1 MRNRNIFNQLI
12 LSVIC
17 FLLFV
22 LLAMPV
28 MAQDSLLIS
37 YQGKLSNSSGDPLTG
52 NFDITFKLYSTQIG
66 STALWSETHN
76 GVSVSNGLFNIIL
89 GSQTP
94 LMDTILNGSNRY
106 LGIRI
111 GTDYEISPRT
121 LLTSSPR
128 AAVAGKVMGDI
139 ETTNGSLM
147 LKDNNGDS
155 SIVLSNDEDG
165 SSIRMFDPQSKSL
178 GMPKINISTN
188 ISNGPAIR
196 LFNPQIDTPGKMFEL
211 VANVGSGPS
220 MSFFNHAGEVMGVE
234 PSPFNTG
241 FSWVLFDPQPE
252 PPGKMFEIITEFETK
267 NKSTSLNIYSDPLG
281 GANQELITMS
291 ATGSDAEMR
300 MGMGAPSGSSS
311 SYISLKSDASGGTI
325 EVVGAGGA
333 TASPPIMIL
342 SDATTA
348 RIGIGTSDP
357 LQALHVVGNICYTGS
372 IGTCS
377 DAAFKKD
384 IEPINDAL
392 DAVDHI
398 RGVKYSWRTEQFPEK
413 KFSSDRQVGLI
424 AQEVKEVLP
433 EAVALQTDGYY
444 TIDYSRLTPLLLE
457 AIKELKK
464 QNDDLT
470 KRLEALEENN
480 R

>member
-1 MRNRNIFNQLI
+1 
-12 LSVIC
+12 
-17 FLLFV
+17 
-22 LLAMPV
+22 
-28 MAQDSLLIS
+28 
-37 YQGKLSNSSGDPLTG
+37 
-52 NFDITFKLYSTQIG
+52 
-66 STALWSETHN
+66 
-76 GVSVSNGLFNIIL
+76 
-89 GSQTP
+89 
-94 LMDTILNGSNRY
+94 
-106 LGIRI
+106 
-111 GTDYEISPRT
+111 
-121 LLTSSPR
+121 
-128 AAVAGKVMGDI
+128 
-139 ETTNGSLM
+139 M
-147 LKDNNGDS
+147 LKNSTGDS
-155 SIVLSNDEDG
+155 SIVLSTNEDET
-165 SSIRMFDPQSKSL
+165 M
-178 GMPKINISTN
+178 
-188 ISNGPAIR
+188 IR
-196 LFNPQIDTPGKMFEL
+196 LFNPQTKAIGNHVVEISTSVLSGPLIRLFDPQPEPPGKLFEI
-211 VANVGSGPS
+211 VANVGSGSS
-220 MSFFNHAGEVMGVE
+220 MRFFNQAGQVMGVE

-267 NKSTSLNIYSDPLG
+267 SKSTSMNIYSDPLG

-291 ATGSDAEMR
+291 ATGGDAEMR

-333 TASPPIMIL
+333 TASPPVMIL

-372 IGTCS
+372 IGACS
-377 DAAFKKD
+377 DVAFKKD

-398 RGVKYSWRTEQFPEK
+398 TGVKYSWRTEQFPEK
-413 KFSSDRQVGLI
+413 KFSSDRQIGLI

-433 EAVALQTDGYY
+433 EAVTLQNDGYY

-464 QNDDLT
+464 QNDDLN
-470 KRLEALEENN
+470 KRLEALENK
-480 R
+480 